1 MKVITNP
8 LTIDAA
14 TPATFTR
21 AGTAWYFDYAGVLQS
36 AGTNALR
43 FNWDYETAAFE
54 GCLVEPAATNLFIN
68 NAAVGNR
75 TITVVSGTTYTLSFF
90 GAADGQPTTLTLGG
104 GAATG
109 TLVSAG
115 ARKRVTKTFVAAGT
129 TLTLTASGA
138 GTGAHG
144 QLETGASATSV
155 IPTGGSAVTRPAD
168 VIAGTGL
175 FFNGFVDTT
184 QTYPA
189 GSPYTLG
196 EVVQYGG
203 RLYES
208 VVAQTPGPTPG
219 TDPTAWLDIGPTNN
233 TAWADRRSSTRAVSN
248 NLEETV
254 CIYSATAF
262 NAVGVMNMANCN
274 YVHATLRGSMYL
286 PPATLYKDGGPRNAL
301 LASGSMG
308 FYLTVV
314 VNNNI
319 MGPPT
324 PPNPEIGEIVLG
336 TIREP
341 GTAEF
346 NTTWALVDYSKVDE
360 DAFGNVT
367 FTRGKNTKLHNAQVK
382 VDNADYNW
390 VCDMVADLTATPTV
404 WQLTDVATYER
415 GTLVYGFM
423 KAARMGIPGATS
435 TTLGLDIQ
443 GLT

>member
-14 TPATFTR
+14 TPATFSR
-21 AGTAWYFDYAGVLQS
+21 AGTAWYFDYAGVLQP
-36 AGTNALR
+36 AATNVLR

-68 NAAVGNR
+68 NATVGSR
-75 TITVVSGTTYTLSFF
+75 TITVANAKTYTLSFF
-90 GAADGQPTTLTLGG
+90 GAASGLATTLTLS

-109 TLVSAG
+109 TLTSAG
-115 ARKRVTKTFVAAGT
+115 AKKRVTLTIFTTGT
-129 TLTLTASGA
+129 TLTITSSGP
-138 GTGAHG
+138 GVGVHG
-144 QLETGASATSV
+144 QLELGGAATSV
-155 IPTGGSAVTRPAD
+155 IPTGGAAVSRPAD
-168 VIAGTGL
+168 VIAGTGV
-175 FFNGFVDTT
+175 FYNGFTDAT

-189 GSPYTLG
+189 GSPYAIG

-208 VVAQTPGPTPG
+208 LVAQTPGPTPG
-219 TDPTAWLDIGPTNN
+219 TDPAAWLDTGPSNN
-233 TAWADRRSSTRAVSN
+233 TAWADRRSSTRSVGN
-248 NLEETV
+248 DLEEAV
-254 CIYSATAF
+254 CIFSATAF

-274 YVHATLRGSMYL
+274 YVHAALRWSMYA
-286 PPATLYKDGGPRNAL
+286 PPATLYKDGSPRNTL
-301 LASGSMG
+301 LVSASTG

-314 VNNNI
+314 VNNNV

-324 PPNPEIGEIVLG
+324 PPNPQIGEIVLG
-336 TIREP
+336 TIRDM
-341 GTAEF
+341 GDAEYGAS
-346 NTTWALVDYSKVDE
+346 WSLVDYSKVDE
-360 DAFGNVT
+360 GAWGDTT
-367 FTRGKNTKLHNAQVK
+367 FTRGKNTKLHNVQVK

-390 VCDMVADLTATPTV
+390 VCDLIADLTATPTV
-404 WQLTDVATYER
+404 WQLSDAATYER